1 MAAAGRLRGR
11 RRALKEVEREPEPF
25 TIEEE
30 VSHLTRVRSEPCP
43 GTRAAIHGAR
53 RKRDFSAFEMLS
65 SRESGLSGGGGF
77 CSADRAYAAG
87 KHLPSEGPWCVEDMD
102 SEAYVSQFSSD
113 GSLLVAGFRGSRI
126 RVYDADRGWKV
137 HKNISCRSMRWT
149 VSDIAL
155 SPDQRYLAYS
165 SLSPIVHIV
174 NVQNAGRESDA
185 NVTEIHEGLEFC
197 DDDEYSFGIF
207 SVKFS
212 KDGREVVVGNNDCS
226 IHVYDLGA
234 NKVSDRI
241 RAHTSDVNTVTF
253 ADESGNLLYSGSDDN
268 LCKVWDRRCLVREK
282 PAGVLTGHL
291 DGITCIDSRGDGRY
305 LISNC
310 KDQTI
315 KLWDI
320 RKMSATVKGRQP
332 RLYDWDYR
340 WMSFPSHARYYKHPN
355 DLSLATYR
363 GHSVLRTLIR
373 CYFSPMHSTGQ
384 RYIYTGSSDD
394 SVHIYD
400 VVTGATVKKL
410 SWHGSIIRDCTWHP
424 YRPTLVSSSWDGY
437 LARWEASGNNEDPSV
452 LTCDEQRTSP
462 YDQTYGLSF
471 AL

>member
-1 MAAAGRLRGR
+1 
-11 RRALKEVEREPEPF
+11 
-25 TIEEE
+25 
-30 VSHLTRVRSEPCP
+30 
-43 GTRAAIHGAR
+43 
-53 RKRDFSAFEMLS
+53 
-65 SRESGLSGGGGF
+65 
-77 CSADRAYAAG
+77 
-87 KHLPSEGPWCVEDMD
+87 
-102 SEAYVSQFSSD
+102 
-113 GSLLVAGFRGSRI
+113 
-126 RVYDADRGWKV
+126 
-137 HKNISCRSMRWT
+137 MRWT

-315 KLWDI
+315 KLWDV

-340 WMSFPSHARYYKHPN
+340 WMTFPSHARYYKHPN

-400 VVTGATVKKL
+400 VKL

-424 YRPTLVSSSWDGY
+424 YCSTLVSSSWDGY
-437 LARWEASGNNEDPSV
+437 LARWEASGDNEDPSV

>member
-1 MAAAGRLRGR
+1 MRRSSRSGKGKKAGSS
-11 RRALKEVEREPEPF
+11 EVGEEKPPDSSLD
-25 TIEEE
+25 EEE
-30 VSHLTRVRSEPCP
+30 LEIREEGGGLAARMPARCGPRTIGNVYESWLYMQKYTVRCKSQEDCLVQISCASVL
-43 GTRAAIHGAR
+43 GSQSGFLYI
-53 RKRDFSAFEMLS
+53 SVLS
-65 SRESGLSGGGGF
+65 SYKCMWYLEIFRTFFWEVG
-77 CSADRAYAAG
+77 
-87 KHLPSEGPWCVEDMD
+87 
-102 SEAYVSQFSSD
+102 SS
-113 GSLLVAGFRGSRI
+113 
-126 RVYDADRGWKV
+126 
-137 HKNISCRSMRWT
+137 HT
-149 VSDIAL
+149 VSL
-155 SPDQRYLAYS
+155 
-165 SLSPIVHIV
+165 
-174 NVQNAGRESDA
+174 N
-185 NVTEIHEGLEFC
+185 
-197 DDDEYSFGIF
+197 
-207 SVKFS
+207 
-212 KDGREVVVGNNDCS
+212 
-226 IHVYDLGA
+226 
-234 NKVSDRI
+234 
-241 RAHTSDVNTVTF
+241 SDVNTVTF

-315 KLWDI
+315 KLWDV
-320 RKMSATVKGRQP
+320 RRMSATVKGRQP

-400 VVTGATVKKL
+400 VHAYFSVCRFLLSTTDLLLVQVTGATVKKL

-437 LARWEASGNNEDPSV
+437 LARWEASGDNEDPSV

-471 AL
+471 ALY